1 MLNASGFT
9 EGKTVSRWELV
20 EASNGCSVVS
30 GAELRP
36 AQSKP
41 HEGRDW
47 EEASWEESDLARFSN
62 FLGFSTEGLEKEI
75 MDFLG
80 KIRKRRERIHNKEKA
95 GWWQARKRVSNTRS
109 PMKLK
114 LLCWNVRGANDSSK
128 RKVIKALIRSQRV
141 DVFCLQ
147 ETKIQA
153 MSEGVVRSLG
163 TGRFLGWGAV
173 EASGSAGGI
182 LVCWDKRTLDVVDVE
197 VGQFS
202 ISCRVRNVEDGFCWM
217 FTGVYGPFS
226 REERECLWEELGA
239 IRHLFQGE
247 RSRQGRTT
255 GAMRR
260 FAQMVDEFELT
271 DLPPQGEVQI
281 LGDSNWLNH
290 FGGGS
295 SSCLH
300 PRRPLPI
307 SLSAEVLGGSIPFRF
322 ENMWMKV
329 DGFKNLLRGW
339 WQEIVVRGTASFRL
353 ASKLKE
359 LKEKIK
365 MWNREVFGRVEINKN
380 SALHQV
386 ESGMGWRVR
395 GFSRKG
401 DRVKK
406 EAKENYRWVFKGQ
419 NTGYFHRMANAH
431 RRNNTLDRI
440 KINGVW
446 LSEEQEVKEG
456 IVNVFQQLLS
466 EESGWKADIEGLHL
480 SHLSSQE
487 AGNLELPFS
496 EDEIHSALLE
506 MDGDKAPGPD
516 GFTVA
521 FWQECW
527 DFVKEEI
534 LELFKE
540 FYDQRSFVKSL
551 NTTFLVLIPKKGG
564 AEDMGDFRPI
574 SLLGGLYKLLAK
586 VVVSLDQ
593 NAFVKGR
600 QILDASLIANE
611 VIDTWQKRKEKGLI
625 CKLDIEKA
633 YDSISWDFL
642 MKILRKLGFGS
653 RWMEWIWWCIST
665 AKFSVLVNGVPA
677 GFFSSTKG
685 LRQGD
690 PLSPYLFVLG
700 MEVLSALL
708 RRAAAGGFFSGCRFW
723 GRGRMELNI
732 SHLLFADDT
741 IIFCEA
747 RKENMTYLSWILAW
761 FEAASGLRIN
771 LAKSELIPVGE
782 VEEIEEMAVEL
793 GCRVGS
799 LPNVYLGLPLGVPH
813 KASSMWDG
821 VEEKMR
827 RRLALWKRQYISKG
841 GRVTLIKSTLAS
853 MPIYQLSLFRMP
865 KMVARRLEK
874 LQRDFLWGGGS
885 LERKVHL
892 IKWEAVCAPK
902 EKGGLGIRRIA
913 LLNKVLLGK
922 WLWRFAFEEDKLW
935 KKVILEKFGQEG
947 LGWRTNE
954 APDWCWDN
962 IEFKVGKGT
971 KVRFWTDHWCGNAA
985 LSQTFPLLFELA
997 AHKNATVHEVWDP
1010 SFGQGSWNVSFSR
1023 DFNDWEVDLVG
1034 DLLHML
1040 RDYKISSEEDSVLWK
1055 GGGSGIYRIKEAY
1068 KLLVASND
1076 MIFPNKGIWVDKVP
1090 TKVAF
1095 FAWEATWGKVLTL
1108 DRLQKRGWQLPNR
1121 CFLCGCEEETVNH
1134 ILLHCTVVRV
1144 LWEIVFV
1151 LFGIQWVLP
1160 ETVKDMLFSWR
1171 GSFVGKK
1178 RKKIWTSIPL
1188 CIFWTVWKE
1197 RNRIAFRGGYLSI
1210 QKLKNS
1216 FVCNLWSWARV
1227 YIGEESSSLRGF
1239 LEWLASK

>member
-1 MLNASGFT
+1 
-9 EGKTVSRWELV
+9 
-20 EASNGCSVVS
+20 
-30 GAELRP
+30 
-36 AQSKP
+36 
-41 HEGRDW
+41 
-47 EEASWEESDLARFSN
+47 
-62 FLGFSTEGLEKEI
+62 
-75 MDFLG
+75 
-80 KIRKRRERIHNKEKA
+80 
-95 GWWQARKRVSNTRS
+95 
-109 PMKLK
+109 
-114 LLCWNVRGANDSSK
+114 
-128 RKVIKALIRSQRV
+128 
-141 DVFCLQ
+141 
-147 ETKIQA
+147 

-163 TGRFLGWGAV
+163 TGRFLGWGAL
-173 EASGSAGGI
+173 EALGSAGGI
-182 LVCWDKRTLDVVDVE
+182 LVCWDRRTLDVLDVE

-226 REERECLWEELGA
+226 RDERECLWEELGA
-239 IRHLFQGE
+239 IRGLWDVPWCLGGDFNITLLQGE
-247 RSRQGRTT
+247 RSRQGRIT

-260 FAQMVDEFELT
+260 FAQMVDELELT
-271 DLPPQGEVQI
+271 DLPLQGGRCTWNGGRGSQSWARLDRFLVTQ
-281 LGDSNWLNH
+281 NWLDH
-290 FGGGS
+290 FRDCGERDCQLQTGLKVEGVEEEDQMRGS
-295 SSCLH
+295 SQK
-300 PRRPLPI
+300 R
-307 SLSAEVLGGSIPFRF
+307 E
-322 ENMWMKV
+322 
-329 DGFKNLLRGW
+329 
-339 WQEIVVRGTASFRL
+339 T
-353 ASKLKE
+353 E
-359 LKEKIK
+359 L
-365 MWNREVFGRVEINKN
+365 
-380 SALHQV
+380 
-386 ESGMGWRVR
+386 
-395 GFSRKG
+395 
-401 DRVKK
+401 KK
-406 EAKENYRWVFKGQ
+406 EAKENYQKWVLLEEIHWRQLSRELWLKEGDR

-540 FYDQRSFVKSL
+540 FYEQRSFVKSL

-564 AEDMGDFRPI
+564 AEDLGDFRLI

-586 VVVSLDQ
+586 VLANRLKKVLGRVVSLDQ

-611 VIDTWQKRKEKGLI
+611 VIDAWQKRKEKGLI

-665 AKFSVLVNGVPA
+665 AKFSVLVNGVPT

-700 MEVLSALL
+700 MEVLSALK
-708 RRAAAGGFFSGCRFW
+708 
-723 GRGRMELNI
+723 E
-732 SHLLFADDT
+732 
-741 IIFCEA
+741 
-747 RKENMTYLSWILAW
+747 RKHDFLSWILAW

-892 IKWEAVCAPK
+892 INWEAVCAQK

-913 LLNKVLLGK
+913 RLNKVLLGK

-935 KKVILEKFGQEG
+935 KKVIMEKFGQEG

-954 APDWCWDN
+954 ARGTFGVGVWKEILKEADWCWDN

-985 LSQTFPLLFELA
+985 LSQTFPLLFDLA
-997 AHKNATVHEVWDP
+997 AHRNATVNEVWDP
-1010 SFGQGSWNVSFSR
+1010 SFGQGSWNISFSR

-1034 DLLHML
+1034 NLLYML

-1055 GGGSGIYRIKEAY
+1055 GGGSGIFRVKEAY
-1068 KLLVASND
+1068 NLLVASND
-1076 MIFPNKGIWVDKVP
+1076 IVFPNKGIWVDKVP
-1090 TKVAF
+1090 TKVVF

-1108 DRLQKRGWQLPNR
+1108 DRLQRRGWQFPNR

-1151 LFGIQWVLP
+1151 LFGIQWVFP

-1178 RKKIWTSIPL
+1178 RKKGVYW
-1188 CIFWTVWKE
+1188 
-1197 RNRIAFRGGYLSI
+1197 RGVLFTHRFSR
-1210 QKLKNS
+1210 
-1216 FVCNLWSWARV
+1216 VARV
-1227 YIGEESSSLRGF
+1227 QLRVGEEIYKQSILCFPFKSVYVACASYCSSCGID
-1239 LEWLASK
+1239 